1 MKHKRVLMKDI
12 AAKAGVHQTTVSLAL
27 RNHPSL
33 PPKTRERIQTLAETM
48 GYRPDPALSALIAY
62 RQSTKQAPADQ
73 VIAFVVNCR
82 DEKEFHESHV
92 HSELLKGARDRAAK
106 LGFKVDLFWYDRDY
120 KSGKALNRVLK
131 SRGIQGVILA
141 AFGNHHS
148 EIEMEWE
155 FYSVVK
161 INILPQELAFDT
173 ILSNQM
179 FAVRLAM
186 SELRKE
192 GQRRIGLAV
201 ADHDEAH
208 NRNMYS
214 AGYLVGQRHFE
225 ASERIPPLLFHRK
238 SHKELEDDVADW
250 ARANKLEAILSNWNN
265 FDEPA
270 IRLTVKENQRCRFV
284 PLDAD
289 MRTRNYGGIYQN
301 HPTIGERAVD
311 MVVGQIKTFRRDQE
325 ESTSLTM
332 LNPTW
337 LPLTEWT
344 KESLQGK
351 AIEVATTA

>member
-1 MKHKRVLMKDI
+1 MKQKRVLMKDI
-12 AAKAGVHQTTVSLAL
+12 AAEAGVHQTTVSLAL

-33 PPKTRERIQTLAETM
+33 PGKTRERIQRLAEKM

-62 RQSTKQAPADQ
+62 RQSTKQGPADQ

-82 DEKEFHESHV
+82 DEKEFYESHV
-92 HSELLKGARDRAAK
+92 YTELLEGARKRAAN

-120 KSGKALNRVLK
+120 KNGKSLNRVLK

-141 AFGNHHS
+141 AFDNHHT
-148 EIEMEWE
+148 EITMEWE

-173 ILSNQM
+173 ILCNQM

-186 SELRKE
+186 SELRKK
-192 GQRRIGLAV
+192 GLRRIGLAV
-201 ADHDEAH
+201 ADHDETN

-214 AGYLVGQRHFE
+214 AGYFVGQRHFE

-238 SHKELEDDVADW
+238 SHKELQDDVADW
-250 ARANKLEAILSNWNN
+250 ARENRLEAILSNWNN

-270 IRLTVKENQRCRFV
+270 IRLTVNENQHCRFV

-289 MRTRNYGGIYQN
+289 ERTRKYGGVYQN

-332 LNPTW
+332 LHPTW
-337 LPLTEWT
+337 IPLTEWT
-344 KESLQGK
+344 KESLQAEAVG
-351 AIEVATTA
+351 AGVTA

>member
-1 MKHKRVLMKDI
+1 MKDI
-12 AAKAGVHQTTVSLAL
+12 AAEAGVHQTTVSLAL

-33 PPKTRERIQTLAETM
+33 PLQTRERIQKLADKM

-62 RQSTKQAPADQ
+62 RQTTKQTPMDQ

-82 DEKEFHESHV
+82 DEQEFNESHV
-92 HSELLKGARDRAAK
+92 YSQLLEGARMRAAK

-120 KSGKALNRVLK
+120 KSGKALSHVLK

-141 AFGNHHS
+141 AFGNHRL
-148 EIEMEWE
+148 EISMEWE

-179 FAVRLAM
+179 FGVRLAM
-186 SELRKE
+186 SKLRKE
-192 GQRRIGLAV
+192 GLRRIGLAV

-214 AGYLVGQRHFE
+214 AGYLVGQRHLDE
-225 ASERIPPLLFHRK
+225 SERVPPLLFHRK
-238 SHKELEDDVADW
+238 PKEKLLTEVVDW
-250 ARANKLEAILSNWNN
+250 AREHRLEAVMSNWNN
-265 FDEPA
+265 FDEA
-270 IRLTVKENQRCRFV
+270 ALHLTLNENQHCRFV
-284 PLDAD
+284 PLDSD
-289 MRTRNYGGIYQN
+289 DRTRKYGGVFQN
-301 HPTIGERAVD
+301 HPVIGERSID

-332 LNPTW
+332 VHPTW
-337 LPLTEWT
+337 IPFSPWT
-344 KESLQGK
+344 KDFLSIDAQGTGSK
-351 AIEVATTA
+351 A